1 MRKTLF
7 AIVLGVSIAALAAGC
22 AQPPQTEIDAANA
35 AFEAANAAE
44 AQTYAADSQKAAQDA
59 KSQLD
64 AELTAQEEEKFA
76 LFRSYSRASELAA
89 SAKMA
94 AETAVKDATAQ
105 KDRIRTETTKMIADT
120 RTALGET
127 MQLLE
132 KAPRGKGSQADIA
145 AMKADLANVETS
157 LGEADSALSAGKLME
172 ARSKAEA
179 AMKMVQQT
187 KSAIEQAQAMRSGAK
202 PRG

>member
-22 AQPPQTEIDAANA
+22 AQPPQTEIDATNA

-64 AELTAQEEEKFA
+64 AELTAQEEKFA

-94 AETAVKDATAQ
+94 AETAEKDAAAQ
-105 KDRIRTETTKMIADT
+105 KARIRTEATKMIADT